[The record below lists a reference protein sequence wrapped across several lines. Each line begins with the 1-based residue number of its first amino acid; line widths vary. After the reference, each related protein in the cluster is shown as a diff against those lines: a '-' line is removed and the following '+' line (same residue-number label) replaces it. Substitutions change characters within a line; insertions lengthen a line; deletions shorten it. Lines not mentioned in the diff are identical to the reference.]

1 MPQTPL
7 GELLRSALLL
17 GASSSCLQAH
27 FADPVACNHVL
38 AVPLGASLKGQDNFV
53 FFFFFFSF
61 VNGILYFKRSTQSA
75 FFCAKCLWKQR
86 GPWDVVLEEPD
97 LFGNI
102 RM

>member
-7 GELLRSALLL
+7 GELLKSALLL

-53 FFFFFFSF
+53 VFFFFFFPLLMASCTSKGAHNQLSS
-61 VNGILYFKRSTQSA
+61 VPSA
-75 FFCAKCLWKQR
+75 CGSR
-86 GPWDVVLEEPD
+86 EVHGM
-97 LFGNI
+97 LF
-102 RM
+102 